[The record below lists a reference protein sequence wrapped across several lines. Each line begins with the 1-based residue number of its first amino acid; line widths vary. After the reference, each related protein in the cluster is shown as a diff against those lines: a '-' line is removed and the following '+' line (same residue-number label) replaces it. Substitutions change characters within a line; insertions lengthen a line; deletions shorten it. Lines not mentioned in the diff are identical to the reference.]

1 MKSVVINKEDL
12 RYNIE
17 KIKEYAETNLPDD
30 NGKKVKIIAVVKAN
44 GYGLGIIEYSK
55 FLIDNGIDF
64 LAVSTIEEALKIRQA
79 GITEKEAKIL
89 MLSST
94 AIKKEVKS
102 LVDNDVIVTIGSK
115 ESAEV
120 IQNIGQE
127 LNKKIKAH
135 IKIDT
140 GLGRYGFVYNNREEI
155 IKTLKPLKNIKIE
168 GTFTHFSNAYY
179 DDNYTKTQFDRFI
192 NCIETLKMNEIETGM
207 LHVCN
212 TSAFIKFPNM
222 HLNAVR
228 IGSAFTG
235 RISFNNSM
243 GLRKIGY
250 LKSNITE
257 IKELPKNFYIGY
269 SNAYKTKRNTKIAIV
284 PTGYMDGVNIQVG
297 RDMFRPIDKLRY
309 IVRDIKDAFQKQQIF
324 VTINGQ
330 KCPILGMVGT
340 CHVTIDIT
348 DKNIN
353 IGDEVIFNANIKH
366 VDSSIK
372 REWN

>member
-309 IVRDIKDAFQKQQIF
+309 IVRDIKDAFKKQQIF

>member
-17 KIKEYAETNLPDD
+17 KIKEYAEKNLPDD

-309 IVRDIKDAFQKQQIF
+309 IVRDIKDAFKKQQIF

>member
-17 KIKEYAETNLPDD
+17 KIKEYANTNLPDD
-30 NGKKVKIIAVVKAN
+30 NGNKVKIIAVVKTN
-44 GYGLGIIEYSK
+44 GYGLGIVEYTK

-64 LAVSTIEEALKIRQA
+64 FAVSTIEEALKLREA
-79 GITEKEAKIL
+79 GIKEKLL

-94 AIKKEVKS
+94 SIEDDVRT
-102 LVDNDVIVTIGSK
+102 LIDNNVIITIGSK
-115 ESAEV
+115 ESAE
-120 IQNIGQE
+120 IADKIGQE
-127 LNKKIKAH
+127 LNKKVKAH

-140 GLGRYGFVYNNREEI
+140 GFGRYGFVYNNREDMIE
-155 IKTLKPLKNIKIE
+155 TLKSLKNVKIE

-179 DDNYTKTQFDRFI
+179 DDKYTKSQFDRFI
-192 NCIETLKMNEIETGM
+192 NCIEVLKMNEIETGM

-250 LKSNITE
+250 LKANVAE
-257 IKELPKNFYIGY
+257 IRELPKNFNIGY
-269 SNAYKTKRNTKIAIV
+269 SNVYTTKRNTKVAIIPCGYADGFNV
-284 PTGYMDGVNIQVG
+284 ETGK
-297 RDMFRPIDKLRY
+297 DMFRLVDKLRY
-309 IVRDIKDAFQKQQIF
+309 FVGDFKNIFKRQQLF
-324 VTINGQ
+324 VNINNQ
-330 KCPILGMVGT
+330 KCPILGRVGT
-340 CHVTIDIT
+340 YHVTVDIT
-348 DKNIN
+348 EKDVKIN
-353 IGDEVIFNANIKH
+353 DEVIFNTSIKH
-366 VDSSIK
+366 VDSGIR
-372 REWN
+372 REWK